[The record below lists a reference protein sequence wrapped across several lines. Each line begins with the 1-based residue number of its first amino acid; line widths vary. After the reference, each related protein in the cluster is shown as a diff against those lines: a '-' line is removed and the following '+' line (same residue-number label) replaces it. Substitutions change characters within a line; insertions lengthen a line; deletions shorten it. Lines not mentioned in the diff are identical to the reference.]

1 MRRFGSSN
9 HCLAPVATVHAAAA
23 WFCWL
28 PEMHGKSL
36 EYLSMHGLEECTGH
50 VGFTVED
57 TGICATTGGQGCSK
71 FSPERVEGG

>member
-36 EYLSMHGLEECTGH
+36 EYLSMHDLELRDGH
-50 VGFTVED
+50 VGFHAED
-57 TGICATTGGQGCSK
+57 TGMWATTGGE
-71 FSPERVEGG
+71 ERVSTPDFN